1 MKNLIYT
8 LILVIPCII
17 NSQTIQR
24 KAGLGVALYNNN
36 SDTLFK
42 RLNLKPID
50 GAVVR
55 LIVPGSNAEILKILP
70 NDIITKINNEDIKSA
85 TELIQYAQKLKQG
98 EYVEITITRKNKPLK
113 LRGELVG
120 KPYEIGNDEIKVSY
134 GEFKFENT
142 LIRTITKTPLKLK
155 SKGVI
160 YFIQGISCY
169 SVDNLNSLDPTK
181 QAIDAFVK
189 LGYSVFTAE
198 KLGMGDSYYHCSCN
212 EIGFNK
218 ELEVFM
224 EGYKHAINQFPNQ
237 KLILFGHSLGGI
249 TAPLIAEKFKTNAV
263 IVYGTGLKPWSDY
276 LLDAYLV
283 QSRYYQSDLANL
295 RDTLEK
301 VKFTFYK
308 LFYEAKTKDFAV
320 TDPLAKQASLAILN
334 YNSKS
339 GYFAAERTLQFHQE
353 INQHNL
359 AKAWKNSNTKVLAIY
374 GESDIAAN
382 NKFDT
387 EEIAR
392 YINELRPG
400 TAEFMFVPKTNHT
413 FQKIGTMQDYVK
425 METEDPNKYQLFALK
440 QFNHDL
446 FKDIDLWLSNNL

>member
-1 MKNLIYT
+1 MKNLIY
-8 LILVIPCII
+8 ILVFIIPCLI

-24 KAGLGVALYNNN
+24 KAGLGVALYSQN
-36 SDTLFK
+36 SDSLFK

-55 LIVPGSNAEILKILP
+55 TVIPGSNADILKILP
-70 NDIITKINNEDIKSA
+70 NDIITNINYVDIKSA
-85 TELIQYAQKLKQG
+85 SELILFAQKLKQG
-98 EYVEITITRKNKPLK
+98 EIINVVLNRKNKQIK
-113 LRGELVG
+113 LNGELVG
-120 KPYEIGNDEIKVSY
+120 KPYEISTEEIKVSY

-155 SKGVI
+155 SKGVV

-169 SVDNLNSLDPTK
+169 SVDNLNPQDPTK
-181 QAIDAFVK
+181 LAIDAFVK
-189 LGYSVFTAE
+189 LGYTVFTAE
-198 KLGMGDSYYHCSCN
+198 KLGMGDSYYHCACN
-212 EIGFNK
+212 EIGFKK
-218 ELEVFM
+218 ELEVFT
-224 EGYKHAINQFPNQ
+224 EGYKHLINRFPNQ
-237 KLILFGHSLGGI
+237 KIILFGHSLGGI
-249 TAPLIAEKFKTNAV
+249 TAPLIAQKFKTNAV

-283 QSRYYQSDLANL
+283 QSRYYQTDLANQ

-301 VKFTFYK
+301 VKFTLYK
-308 LFYEAKTKDFAV
+308 LFYETKTKDFAI
-320 TDPLAKQASLAILN
+320 TDPLAKLASQAILN
-334 YNSKS
+334 YNPQS

-353 INQHNL
+353 INEHNL
-359 AKAWKNSNTKVLAIY
+359 AKAWKNTNTKVLAIY

-382 NKFDT
+382 NKYDT

-400 TAEFMFVPKTNHT
+400 TAQFMFVPKTNHT
-413 FQKIGTMQDYVK
+413 FQKIGTMQDFVK
-425 METEDPNKYQLFALK
+425 LESEDPAKYQLFALS

-446 FKDIDLWLSNNL
+446 FKDIDVWLNNNL